1 MQATLRAIRVHL
13 GMSADEAAKKIGIPK
28 NRLIAIEKHRTV
40 PSWPLVDRIMETYDI
55 PSVNNLLVSN
65 RKEEIKMHYKFSHD
79 PIVRCSSKEVNEV
92 CSK

>member
-13 GMSADEAAKKIGIPK
+13 GMNIDEAAKKIGIPK

-40 PSWPLVDRIMETYDI
+40 PSWPLVDRIMEVYDI
-55 PSVNNLLVSN
+55 PSINNLSN